1 MGLSTSMW
9 SGVTGLLAH
18 GEKMG
23 VIGNNLANV
32 NTVGYKSSRMD
43 FEDLLYTTVGTAA
56 GASQLGQGVR
66 TEAILSDFSQG
77 GFQTSSEATDLAI
90 SGTGFFSVRD
100 RNNQATYY
108 TRAGN
113 FRFDRD
119 GYLVDPHNYAVQGW
133 MVDTATLRAMR
144 NNGDVI
150 NQIPIQ
156 GSVTDVRLDTLALA
170 AQSTTTV
177 TLASNLD
184 PRTASKST
192 SSTNPFFSLF
202 QSYNYNPNR
211 PEDPPLSETS
221 FGFQNT
227 LKVYDQRGGSHDL
240 TIYFDKVSDV
250 GGREYWE
257 YMVCT
262 NPADDGRQFSV
273 GGSTVNMASNS
284 KAGVLMLGTLVFNDA
299 GGLQN
304 MTSYTLN
311 DTSYVNPISNLG
323 NWTLASVSSSGYPIF
338 TANFRGISGGS
349 VTAASNAVS
358 ISLNLGIRA
367 GSTTWNTAA
376 TSADM
381 IGFSH
386 LTNPAYLQGF
396 DTNTATLNNL
406 STTNYEAASAPLFV
420 SQDGYPPGTL
430 QSVSV
435 SGDGVLT
442 GRYSN
447 GQVQELYVIMLA
459 DFASPWGLKRDGGN
473 LFSQT
478 RESGDA
484 VVGRANTGRLG
495 SVASNSLEASNVDMA
510 REMVDMIQTQRGFQ
524 ANSKVITTA
533 DTMLSEVIQLKR

>member
-1 MGLSTSMW
+1 MW

-18 GEKMG
+18 GDKMG

-32 NTVGYKSSRMD
+32 NTVGYKSARMD
-43 FEDLLYTTVGTAA
+43 FEDLLYTSIGTGA
-56 GASQLGQGVR
+56 GNSQLGQGVR
-66 TEAILSDFSQG
+66 AEAILSDFSQG
-77 GFQTSSEATDLAI
+77 GFQTTSETTDLAI
-90 SGTGFFSVRD
+90 SGTGFFTVHD

-144 NNGDVI
+144 NNGETVS
-150 NQIPIQ
+150 QIPMM

-170 AQSTTTV
+170 AQATTTV

-192 SSTNPFFSLF
+192 SSTDPFFSLF
-202 QSYNYNPNR
+202 QSYNYNPAR
-211 PEDPPLSETS
+211 PDDAPLSETA

-227 LKVYDQRGGSHDL
+227 LKIYDQRGGAHDL
-240 TIYFDKVSDV
+240 TVYYDKVSDV
-250 GGREYWE
+250 SGREYWE

-262 NPADDGRQFSV
+262 NPAADGRQFD
-273 GGSTVNMASNS
+273 VNGAIENMSSNS
-284 KAGVLMLGTLVFNDA
+284 KAGVLMLGTLAFDDA

-304 MTSYTLN
+304 ITAYTINATSL
-311 DTSYVNPISNLG
+311 TSPVSDLG
-323 NWTLASVSSSGYPIF
+323 NWTLASVSDSGYPIF
-338 TANFRGISGGS
+338 TANFRSVSGGS
-349 VTAASNAVS
+349 VPTASNAVS
-358 ISLNLGIRA
+358 ISLNMGIRSLS
-367 GSTTWNTAA
+367 STWSTSA
-376 TSADM
+376 TSADL
-381 IGFSH
+381 IGTSH
-386 LTNPAYLQGF
+386 LSNASALQGF
-396 DTNTATLNNL
+396 DTNAVTFNNI

-435 SGDGVLT
+435 SQDGVLT

-447 GQVQELYVIMLA
+447 GQVQELYVITLA

-533 DTMLSEVIQLKR
+533 DTMLSEVLQLKR